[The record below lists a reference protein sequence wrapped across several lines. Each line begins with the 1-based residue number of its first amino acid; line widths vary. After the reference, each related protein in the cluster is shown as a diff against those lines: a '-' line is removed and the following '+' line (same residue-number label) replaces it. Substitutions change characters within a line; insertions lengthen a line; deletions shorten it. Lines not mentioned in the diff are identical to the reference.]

1 MEAKRAVEKAKTDLK
16 DVGIENPDDVLRS
29 YPHELSGGTLQ
40 RILIAL
46 ALSPNPE
53 LIIADEPTS
62 SVDAPLRFQL
72 LDLLDNARKNGRSS
86 VLLIT
91 HDLDV
96 ANRYADTIAVM
107 YAGRIVEVAPK
118 HMFFDTPLHPYS
130 QVLCKGARL
139 TDSSIDDLAVLS
151 ENPPHPSDLPRGC
164 KFHPICYKVHEDC
177 RLFEPQLE
185 SIEVERKVRCP
196 YWK

>member
-1 MEAKRAVEKAKTDLK
+1 
-16 DVGIENPDDVLRS
+16 VGIENRDDVLRS

-46 ALSPNPE
+46 ALSSNPE

-72 LDLLDNARKNGRSS
+72 VDLLDDARKNGHRS

-91 HDLDV
+91 HDLDI
-96 ANRYADTIAVM
+96 ASRYADTIAVM
-107 YAGRIVEVAPK
+107 YAGRIVETAPK

-130 QVLCKGARL
+130 KVLCQGARL
-139 TDSSIDDLAVLS
+139 TKSTLDDLAVLS
-151 ENPPHPSDLPRGC
+151 ENPPHPQDLPRGC
-164 KFHPICYKVHEDC
+164 KFHPICIKVHDDC
-177 RLFEPQLE
+177 RLIEPQLE
-185 SIEVERKVRCP
+185 SVEVERKVRCP